1 MQNQNNIP
9 TPPSIEMKYPFN
21 NIWPNTNNNH
31 VPNILLNNNNN
42 LNNNLKNNII
52 PNSNSNG
59 FINNI
64 GIPNTDVM
72 NLAKQVNNNGK

>member
-1 MQNQNNIP
+1 MQNQNNIQ
-9 TPPSIEMKYPFN
+9 TPPSIVMNYPLN
-21 NIWPNTNNNH
+21 NMGPNT
-31 VPNILLNNNNN
+31 NNN

-52 PNSNSNG
+52 PNSNING
-59 FINNI
+59 FSNNI